1 MQQSISLVTK
11 SVPVCAYD
19 NAVARFRGGFAM
31 RRMSH
36 FIGAVFLAAVLIAP
50 VVTTSCG
57 TTTTSAPVVYDTAH
71 GDNHKWDDHE
81 ETVYKGWLSDNHKEY
96 RPIKEAPPEDQKSY
110 WDWRHG
116 HPEK

>member
-1 MQQSISLVTK
+1 
-11 SVPVCAYD
+11 
-19 NAVARFRGGFAM
+19 M

-36 FIGAVFLAAVLIAP
+36 FVGSVFLAAVLMGP
-50 VVTTSCG
+50 VAFTGCSSHTD
-57 TTTTSAPVVYDTAH
+57 VYDAAH
-71 GDNHKWDDHE
+71 GDHHNWDDHE

-96 RPIKEAPPEDQKSY
+96 RPIQQAPPEDQKSY